1 MDYRN
6 KKIVVAGAGKSGI
19 AAVNLLKKED
29 AEIVLYDAN
38 TKLESGD
45 LMDQTGNAENV
56 DIVFGEFPE
65 ELIESCDLL
74 VLSPGVPTELDYIV
88 RIKER
93 GVPVWGEAELGYRFS
108 KGRLAAIT
116 GTNGKT
122 TTTSLLGEIAASQFE
137 SVFVVGNI
145 GTPCTEI
152 AEQTRDDSVLVAEM
166 SSFQLESV
174 EEFHPEV
181 SMILNITPDHL
192 NRHHTMENYTA
203 AKANIMKNQTENET
217 CVLNY
222 EDERLRELAE
232 KTRAKVVFFSSER
245 ELESGCFLRN
255 GDIIYKENGTE
266 TVIINVSELNIIG
279 KHNHENAMA
288 AILGAIALGISLEN
302 IRKTLKSFLAVEHR
316 IEYTCTKN
324 GVKYYNDSKGT
335 NPDAAI
341 QAVRAMSTPTIL
353 IGGGYDKH
361 SEYDEWID
369 SFDGKVKELLLLGQ
383 TAQKI
388 ADCCDRHGFKNYRY
402 VDDMDEAIK
411 VAHKDALPGEAVL
424 LSPACASW
432 GMFDNYEQRGRIFK
446 DLVRNLPE

>member
-6 KKIVVAGAGKSGI
+6 KKIVVAGAGKSGV
-19 AAVNLLKKED
+19 AAVNLLKKEGAD
-29 AEIVLYDAN
+29 IILYDAN
-38 TKLESGD
+38 TRLETGD
-45 LMDQTGNAENV
+45 LMDQIGNAENV
-56 DIVFGEFPE
+56 DIVIGEFPE
-65 ELIESCDLL
+65 ELIEQCELFII
-74 VLSPGVPTELDYIV
+74 SPGVPTDLDYV
-88 RIKER
+88 KRIKER

-122 TTTSLLGEIAASQFE
+122 TTTSLLGEIAASQFP

-152 AEQTRDDSVLVAEM
+152 AEKTTDDSILVAEM
-166 SSFQLESV
+166 SSFQLESI

-203 AKANIMKNQTENET
+203 AKANIMLNQTPDET
-217 CVLNY
+217 CILNY
-222 EDERLRELAE
+222 EDERLRALAAE
-232 KTRAKVVFFSSER
+232 SKAKVVFFSSAR
-245 ELESGCFLRN
+245 ELTEGIFLRN
-255 GDIIYKENGTE
+255 GDIIYKENGVE

-288 AILGAIALGISLEN
+288 AIVGAIALGVSLEN
-302 IRKTLKSFLAVEHR
+302 IRKTLRSFLAVEHR

-341 QAVRAMSTPTIL
+341 QAVRAMSSSTVL
-353 IGGGYDKH
+353 IGGGYDKQ
-361 SEYDEWID
+361 SEYDEWIE
-369 SFDGKVKELLLLGQ
+369 SFGDRIKLLLLMGQ
-383 TAQKI
+383 TAEKI
-388 ADCCDRHGFKNYRY
+388 ALCCDIHGFKNYRF
-402 VDDMDEAIK
+402 VKDMEEAVK
-411 VAHKDALPGEAVL
+411 VAHKEALPGEAVL

-432 GMFDNYEQRGRIFK
+432 GMFENYEQRGRIFK
-446 DLVRNLPE
+446 DLARSLPD